1 MRDAPG
7 PSSLGGIGVA
17 ESAASTRVPRNRTE
31 DDVDLARLGTSRE
44 AVRNAPGAVGL
55 LELPS
60 TRFVELSAPARE
72 LLGPNADVGLEFL
85 PPSRRVEAAA
95 IARAAAAGVID
106 ATKAPG
112 HLWHRP
118 DGSVVL
124 VMVRARVIRPEG
136 SSFGVWVAR
145 ALTGP
150 IADSAAGPWVDRD
163 ARPVEDRSPAYDAVA
178 TLDDRWLVRRLTSG
192 TALLR
197 ELLSEGLPLT
207 AVTHPD
213 DVGRLRF
220 AFSDAT
226 THIDATARVR
236 LLSGCGSV
244 AVDLDVARVGDSTW
258 RVGLSPVLGTRA
270 GPHRSFEKRRN
281 GHVRT

>member
-1 MRDAPG
+1 MKDAEG
-7 PSSLGGIGVA
+7 RSSLGGTGVA
-17 ESAASTRVPRNRTE
+17 GSAASTRVPRDQTE

-44 AVRNAPGAVGL
+44 GVRNAPGVVGL

-60 TRFVELSAPARE
+60 TRFIELSAPARE

-106 ATKAPG
+106 ATEAHG
-112 HLWHRP
+112 RLWHRP
-118 DGSVVL
+118 DGSVVV

-145 ALTGP
+145 ALSGP
-150 IADSAAGPWVDRD
+150 IADSAAGPWVDGD
-163 ARPVEDRSPAYDAVA
+163 ARPVNERSPAYDADA
-178 TLDDRWLVRRLTSG
+178 TLDDRWLVRSLTSG
-192 TALLR
+192 TGLLR
-197 ELLSEGLPLT
+197 ELLSEGLPLA
-207 AVTHPD
+207 AVTQPD
-213 DVGRLRF
+213 DIGRLRF
-220 AFSDAT
+220 AFADAT

-236 LLSGCGSV
+236 LLSGCGSI

-258 RVGLSPVLGTRA
+258 RVGLSPVLGTRT
-270 GPHRSFEKRRN
+270 GPHRSFGERRN
-281 GHVRT
+281 GYVHT